1 MHDAIPRSHHRLIII
16 TGDDFGIS
24 HGVNRAIIQAH
35 EYGVLS
41 SASLMVTGHAF
52 DEAMALA
59 YAHPRL
65 AVGLHL
71 VVVCGRTALPPR
83 ELPHLADVA
92 GNFPFGALRTG
103 LRYQFNGAVRLEL
116 RREIRAQLELFQ
128 RTGLRLSH
136 VDGHLHMHTHPVVL
150 RTLIELAPEFDIRV
164 IRLPVEEFRLT
175 RRLDRSNFLQ
185 KLLWSGIFR
194 GLRRY
199 GEPRLRSAGIRCA
212 DRVYGLL
219 ASGRMTEQYL
229 LGLIPQIRA
238 DCVEIYLHPAIPLP
252 GEALNG
258 PPGAG
263 QAELAALL
271 SDRVRRA
278 LAAGGFEL
286 INWDDRSETRLE

>member
-1 MHDAIPRSHHRLIII
+1 MRGAPSKSHRRYAII
-16 TGDDFGIS
+16 TGDDFGFS

-35 EYGVLS
+35 EYGILT
-41 SASLMVTGHAF
+41 SASLMVTGRAF
-52 DEAMALA
+52 DEAVALA
-59 YAHPRL
+59 QAHPRL

-71 VVVCGRTALPPR
+71 VVVCGQTALAPC
-83 ELPHLADVA
+83 EIPHLADAA
-92 GNFPFGALRTG
+92 GRFPFGAFRTG
-103 LRYQFNGAVRLEL
+103 LRYQFNGAARLEL
-116 RREIRAQLELFQ
+116 RREIRAQFERFR

-150 RTLIELAPEFDIRV
+150 RMLIELAPEFDIRV
-164 IRLPVEEFRLT
+164 IRLPAEEFRMT
-175 RRLDRSNFLQ
+175 RRLDRGDFLR
-185 KLLWSGIFR
+185 KLLWSGIFWS
-194 GLRRY
+194 LRRY
-199 GEPRLRSAGIRCA
+199 SEPRLRSAGIRCV

-219 ASGRMTEQYL
+219 ASGRMTEHYL

-238 DCVEIYLHPAIPLP
+238 DGVEIYLHPAIPMP

-278 LAAGGFEL
+278 LVASGFEL
-286 INWDDRSETRLE
+286 LSHNDPKEMRPA

>member
-1 MHDAIPRSHHRLIII
+1 
-16 TGDDFGIS
+16 
-24 HGVNRAIIQAH
+24 V
-35 EYGVLS
+35 
-41 SASLMVTGHAF
+41 GH
-52 DEAMALA
+52 
-59 YAHPRL
+59 
-65 AVGLHL
+65 
-71 VVVCGRTALPPR
+71 
-83 ELPHLADVA
+83 
-92 GNFPFGALRTG
+92 FPFGPLRTG
-103 LRYQFNGAVRLEL
+103 LRYQFNGAARLEL
-116 RREIRAQLELFQ
+116 RREIRAQLEMFR
-128 RTGLRLSH
+128 RTGLHLSH

-164 IRLPVEEFRLT
+164 IRLPWEEFRIT
-175 RRLDRSNFLQ
+175 CRLDRSNFLQ
-185 KLLWSGIFR
+185 KLLWSGIYR

-199 GEPRLRSAGIRCA
+199 GERRSRSAGIRCA

-229 LGLIPQIRA
+229 LGLIPQIHA

-286 INWDDRSETRLE
+286 INWDDGGEMRLG

>member
-1 MHDAIPRSHHRLIII
+1 MHTATPRSHRRFIVI
-16 TGDDFGIS
+16 TGDDFGFS
-24 HGVNRAIIQAH
+24 QGVNHAIMQAH

-41 SASLMVTGHAF
+41 SASLMVTGQAF
-52 DEAMALA
+52 DEAVALA
-59 YAHPRL
+59 HAHPRL

-71 VVVCGRTALPPR
+71 VVVCGRTVLPPCKI
-83 ELPHLADVA
+83 PHLADVA
-92 GNFPFGALRTG
+92 GNFPFGPLRMG
-103 LRYQFNGAVRLEL
+103 LRYQFNRAARLEL
-116 RREIRAQLELFQ
+116 RREIRAQLELYR

-175 RRLDRSNFLQ
+175 RRLDPSNFLQ
-185 KLLWSGIFR
+185 KLFWSGIYW
-194 GLRRY
+194 GLHRY
-199 GEPRLRSAGIRCA
+199 GERRLRSAGLRCA

-238 DCVEIYLHPAIPLP
+238 DCVEIYLHPAMPLP

-271 SDRVRRA
+271 SDRVRKA
-278 LAAGGFEL
+278 VTAGGFEL
-286 INWDDRSETRLE
+286 INWDDGGEMRLE